1 MTEDVTSELRWKR
14 VMRGRGGMS
23 GGETE
28 EGQECEWEERDKCMC
43 TTMSSGVYLLHQTE
57 VVGGKEER
65 RENR

>member
-1 MTEDVTSELRWKR
+1 
-14 VMRGRGGMS
+14 MRGRGGMS